1 MPAVDLFLKNASIVN
16 EGVIFK
22 GHLIISD
29 GKIKR
34 IIRGDESHQTIE
46 TGNIRT
52 IDLDGCLILP
62 GVIDDQVHFREPGMT
77 YKADLS
83 SESKAAVAGG
93 VTSIMDMPNTRPQT
107 ITQKLLEE
115 KFLMGQ
121 NSCLSNYSFYMG
133 ATNDNIEELMVTD
146 MQHVCGI
153 KVFMG
158 ASTGNMLVDKTESL
172 ERIFRIKRI
181 PIATH
186 CEDENTIQANLA
198 NAVKTYQNNIP
209 VSQHPII
216 RSHEACEVS
225 SRLAISLAERFGT
238 RLHLLHLSTANE
250 MRLLDNTIALGEKQI
265 TAEVCV
271 HHLWFSAKD
280 YERLG
285 SLIKWN
291 PAIKFESDRNAL
303 LKALQEGYL
312 DVVATDH
319 APHTFEEKQEPYKD
333 CPSGGP
339 MIQHSLLVMF
349 ELVHQGLISL
359 EKIVEVM
366 CHNPA
371 ICFGIKDRGYIREG
385 YAADLVVVD
394 PNKSQTI
401 TKEDLLYK
409 CKWSPMEGSTLKSSV
424 IYTFVNGV
432 PVYDNG
438 TIHDAVKGQALQFS
452 R

>member
-1 MPAVDLFLKNASIVN
+1 MSAVDLILKNASIVN
-16 EGVIFK
+16 EGTIFK

-29 GKIKR
+29 GR
-34 IIRGDESHQTIE
+34 ISRILREEASHQAPE
-46 TGNIRT
+46 TSNIKT

-77 YKADLS
+77 YKADLF

-93 VTSIMDMPNTRPQT
+93 ITSIMEMPNTRPQT
-107 ITQKLLEE
+107 TTQKLLEE

-121 NSCLSNYSFYMG
+121 KSSLANYSFYMG

-146 MQHVCGI
+146 IKHVCGI

-158 ASTGNMLVDKTESL
+158 ASTGNMLVDKLESL

-186 CEDENTIQANLA
+186 CEDENTIRANLA
-198 NAVKTYQNNIP
+198 NAVKIYKNNIP

-216 RSHEACEVS
+216 RNHEACEVS
-225 SRLAISLAERFGT
+225 SRLAISLAERHNT

-250 MRLLDNTIALGEKQI
+250 MRLLDNTTALAKKQI

-271 HHLWFSAKD
+271 HHLWFSAND

-291 PAIKFESDRNAL
+291 PAIKFEADRKAL
-303 LKALQEGYL
+303 IKALQAGYL

-319 APHTFEEKQEPYKD
+319 APHTLEEKQQPYKD
-333 CPSGGP
+333 CPSGAP
-339 MIQHSLLVMF
+339 MVQHSLLVMF
-349 ELVHQGLISL
+349 ELYHQGHISL
-359 EKIVEVM
+359 EKMVEVM

-371 ICFGIKDRGYIREG
+371 ICFGIKNRGFIREG

-401 TKEDLLYK
+401 TNEDLLYK
-409 CKWSPMEGSTLKSSV
+409 CKWSPMEGSTLKASV

-432 PVYDNG
+432 LVYENG